1 MVCIDTLRCPNGLLS
16 NQIPGNSHIN
26 PPKYR
31 CPRCST
37 RTCSLPCTRRHKL
50 WSQCSGVRDPA
61 AYLKRGELATESAF
75 DRDFNFITG
84 IERSMERAERDV
96 ENRGIELPRGPI
108 AESGD
113 GESIQDP
120 GSGQKRKFP
129 GQGLVKGEAG
139 FLRGAE
145 TSAVT
150 VLRAPRGMSRNK
162 ENNSRWNPKYTQLLG
177 YNMCIADHFSRTGI
191 NV

>member
-1 MVCIDTLRCPNGLLS
+1 MVKYLPRGQSDQLQANITAL
-16 NQIPGNSHIN
+16 NSHIN

-61 AYLKRGELATESAF
+61 AYLKRSELATESAF

-96 ENRGIELPRGPI
+96 ENRGIELARGQA
-108 AESGD
+108 AED
-113 GESIQDP
+113 ADTEVAQEP
-120 GSGQKRKFP
+120 GPGRKRKFP
-129 GQGLVKGEAG
+129 GKGLVKGEAG

-145 TSAVT
+145 AGAVK
-150 VLRAPRGMSRNK
+150 VLRAPRGMTRNK
-162 ENNSRWNPKYTQLLG
+162 ENSSRWHPKYVGLFISEL
-177 YNMCIADHFSRTGI
+177 FS
-191 NV
+191 VWY